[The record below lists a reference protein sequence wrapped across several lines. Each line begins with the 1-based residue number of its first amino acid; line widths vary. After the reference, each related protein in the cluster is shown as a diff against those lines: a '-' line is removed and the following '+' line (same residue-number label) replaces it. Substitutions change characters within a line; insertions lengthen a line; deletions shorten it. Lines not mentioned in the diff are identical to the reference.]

1 LRSRRFTPAPEEIFK
16 SCSAFQPLF
25 KLRSRQGVLGEMR
38 FTSVCPNRSLPQD
51 WANMSNGKRS
61 FPGVRE
67 MKRRRFY
74 TDLLTAVIAGLIL
87 SGLLAAALWLLARY
101 RV

>member
-1 LRSRRFTPAPEEIFK
+1 
-16 SCSAFQPLF
+16 
-25 KLRSRQGVLGEMR
+25 
-38 FTSVCPNRSLPQD
+38 
-51 WANMSNGKRS
+51 MSNGKRS

-74 TDLLTAVIAGLIL
+74 TDLLTAIIAGLIL
-87 SGLLAAALWLLARY
+87 SGLLAAALWVLARY